1 MERILKDNSLFVIE
15 SILDNSVA
23 SLANYELTDELVSKL
38 VSKEISID
46 EIDLTKLNRVAKNV
60 VLHVENGT
68 EYLKSM
74 FGISNSENTSN
85 LNTIFNSV
93 IQKSNNAILDL
104 SQLKEKSLTQDEKDT
119 IILHVIEEIREIR
132 KLSLNIQES
141 I

>member
-60 VLHVENGT
+60 VLHVENAT

-74 FGISNSENTSN
+74 FGISNSENISN